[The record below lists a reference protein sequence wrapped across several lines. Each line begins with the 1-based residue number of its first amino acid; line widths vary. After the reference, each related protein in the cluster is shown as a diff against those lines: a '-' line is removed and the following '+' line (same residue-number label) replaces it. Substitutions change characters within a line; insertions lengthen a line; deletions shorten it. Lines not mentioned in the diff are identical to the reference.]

1 MAKSDVSPN
10 NTNSP
15 ALEFETLS
23 LDDACRYVHV
33 RTCEYERDRGLW
45 LRHAETARW
54 LHWSKD
60 FLYWVPSLHGP
71 TFWREDY
78 WWLDDDVLETEDLT
92 PETASKLFP
101 GCIPVVA
108 KIDKRMDAKRRKIRR
123 DKSIANTDVQ
133 VFDNPVQ
140 MPQGFGY
147 VDDGPRRTYQHKS
160 EPGVH
165 ASGRVYFVEGP
176 AYFASY
182 WVPGD
187 DPSSRV
193 SSDGLRFLNK
203 NEAQV
208 WVIEGMHK
216 LEKEHRAKLQNAATD
231 LKKEE

>member
-1 MAKSDVSPN
+1 MAKSDGSPN

-23 LDDACRYVHV
+23 LDDACRFVHV

-92 PETASKLFP
+92 PDTASKLIP

-108 KIDKRMDAKRRKIRR
+108 KVDKRMEAKRRKIRR
-123 DKSIANTDVQ
+123 DKEIASTDIQ
-133 VFDNPVQ
+133 VFVAPEKLPEGFYFLDN
-140 MPQGFGY
+140 GS
-147 VDDGPRRTYQHKS
+147 RRTYQHQGN
-160 EPGVH
+160 PTGH
-165 ASGRVYFVEGP
+165 ASGRVSFVEGP
-176 AYFASY
+176 AYWAAY
-182 WVPGD
+182 WLPGD
-187 DPSSRV
+187 DLNIRISRD
-193 SSDGLRFLNK
+193 SRHFLDK
-203 NEAQV
+203 NEAQA
-208 WVIEGMHK
+208 WAIEGMRSV
-216 LEKEHRAKLQNAATD
+216 EKINQEVVKNET
-231 LKKEE
+231 KSEETK